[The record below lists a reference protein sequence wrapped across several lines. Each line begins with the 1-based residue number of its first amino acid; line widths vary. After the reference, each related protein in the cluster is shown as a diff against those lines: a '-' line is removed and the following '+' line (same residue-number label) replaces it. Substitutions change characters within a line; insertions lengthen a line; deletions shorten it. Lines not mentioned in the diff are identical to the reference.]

1 MDEIGEAEVLDR
13 RDGAVLWVVLN
24 RPHRGNAITPAQ
36 RERVITLL
44 GEASSAPDLRAV
56 VIMGAGKNFC
66 TGADLTVTPQPADAA
81 PGKPSRPV
89 GFTARVARDG
99 VQRLVS
105 AVLDCE
111 VPVIAAVSGAAAGV
125 GMHLALACDFVIA
138 ADSARFIEV
147 SVRRGLVPD
156 GAGAW
161 LLPRLV
167 GMQRAKELMML
178 GEDVPSARA
187 ERLGLVN
194 SVVPAA
200 ELTAAA
206 RDLAVQLAQG
216 PSAAL
221 ALTKRLLNQSFE
233 SDRGS
238 ALDAEATAVELVR
251 ATSDAQEGIEAFLE
265 RRQPRFRGW

>member
-1 MDEIGEAEVLDR
+1 
-13 RDGAVLWVVLN
+13 
-24 RPHRGNAITPAQ
+24 
-36 RERVITLL
+36 
-44 GEASSAPDLRAV
+44 
-56 VIMGAGKNFC
+56 
-66 TGADLTVTPQPADAA
+66 
-81 PGKPSRPV
+81 
-89 GFTARVARDG
+89 
-99 VQRLVS
+99 
-105 AVLDCE
+105 
-111 VPVIAAVSGAAAGV
+111 
-125 GMHLALACDFVIA
+125 
-138 ADSARFIEV
+138 
-147 SVRRGLVPD
+147 VPD